1 MTKTRLLI
9 VAHSGYMGGA
19 ETVLAHA
26 INNVL
31 SDSSRYE
38 TDVYYPLGTGSLF
51 RTALRSETVRRCCAL
66 PYRNIASGSLKTLI
80 VLLYS
85 LPTILWLIAVCLFRK
100 TDRIYVNSAVNFPG
114 AWVAY
119 ITGKRCLW
127 HIHEQPNAHTDY
139 LPRWMISTYR
149 KLFTASNITPVFV
162 TERCRRLWSQ
172 KLACDF
178 PVYRIAYP
186 PLKELPLTVSKKTG
200 TALTIGYLGA
210 LIPGKNVAA
219 LVRSYARLHTSHP
232 QDPPYLLICGSGPCL
247 HELQDLARTLHVE
260 TFTEFRAFQNDVSG
274 FFADI
279 DMLVQP
285 SLNESWGLTVLEAM
299 SHLPIFGICLGH
311 QMIALAYG
319 AKTYKLK
326 FGHRGGNHPVKNL
339 ETGKVEITSQN
350 HSYAVEEDSLQG
362 TGLEVTHRNLLD
374 STVEGMRCR
383 EDRVFSVQYHPE
395 SAPGP
400 QDSAYL
406 FDEFLKLMEDARHA

>member
-127 HIHEQPNAHTDY
+127 HIHEQPTAHTDY

-299 SHLPIFGICLGH
+299 SQRKAVI
-311 QMIALAYG
+311 
-319 AKTYKLK
+319 TTT
-326 FGHRGGNHPVKNL
+326 
-339 ETGKVEITSQN
+339 ETGLHEILTGEECLFFDPSDEDELYKCLEALQEEGLRNRLSSNGYDKVRLLNLN
-350 HSYAVEEDSLQG
+350 HQFELTIKDIL
-362 TGLEVTHRNLLD
+362 
-374 STVEGMRCR
+374 
-383 EDRVFSVQYHPE
+383 
-395 SAPGP
+395 
-400 QDSAYL
+400 
-406 FDEFLKLMEDARHA
+406 